1 MRTSLCFVTAILA
14 LAACGRAPRD
24 PPPDGPI
31 NAQLVLDR
39 CVPPAERPRPVRELP
54 PARQVA
60 MRDCVNAETARQYNA
75 QLPLRVSQHTVMDEV
90 SVAGPALV
98 FRYTVNTRRDELPQD
113 VSRQIAGDVRAEACS
128 DAGFRTMLAVG
139 GMQIYRWVDRYGGP
153 IGEVRV
159 DHC

>member
-1 MRTSLCFVTAILA
+1 MKTILCLGAAALA
-14 LAACGRAPRD
+14 LSACGRAAHD

-31 NAQLVLDR
+31 NAQLVLDT
-39 CVPPAERPRPVRELP
+39 CVPPAERPKPARDIP

-60 MRDCVNAETARQYNA
+60 IRDCVNAETARQYNA
-75 QLPLRVSQHTVMDEV
+75 QLPLRVSQHTVMDQV

-98 FRYTVNTRRDELPQD
+98 FRYTVDTRRDELPRDASQ
-113 VSRQIAGDVRAEACS
+113 QIAGDVRAEACA
-128 DAGFRTMLAVG
+128 DAGFRTMLTMG
-139 GMQIYRWVDRYGGP
+139 GMQIYRWVDRYGGS